1 MENSKEEK
9 IIKNFIDTF
18 NLIDPIKS
26 TYKTIRIWLQ
36 SEGYTTK
43 TAERVSYMPV
53 HIMEAYGL
61 FGNQF
66 RKIKNEVKKYGFE
79 NSDNIVNLIVS
90 KELSNIDKEFPL
102 VDELE

>member
-18 NLIDPIKS
+18 NLIEPIKS

-36 SEGYTTK
+36 REGYTTK
-43 TAERVSYMPV
+43 TAEKVSYMPV
-53 HIMEAYGL
+53 YILEAYRD
-61 FGNQF
+61 FNNQF
-66 RKIKNEVKKYGFE
+66 RQIKNEVKKYGFE
-79 NSDNIVNLIVS
+79 NSENTINQIVS
-90 KELSNIDKEFPL
+90 KELLNIDKEFPL